1 MTLTKQQIQ
10 PARRRRNARAEIRT
24 AFTFK
29 RDGISIARSN
39 HMIGKIGGNST
50 DGVADLACTVI
61 AYAVMDAVG
70 VNDYKTRQ
78 YQDVGS
84 YYGQIRNARKWLR
97 DTATSSEPGTFGWW
111 CAVAGM
117 NPHAILCRVDEEAE
131 RDVA

>member
-1 MTLTKQQIQ
+1 MR
-10 PARRRRNARAEIRT
+10 PATDYGQRRRGARANIRT
-24 AFTFK
+24 AFTFQ
-29 RDGISIARSN
+29 RDGIPIARSN

-50 DGVADLACTVI
+50 DGMTDLACTVI

-70 VNDYKTRQ
+70 VNDFKTRQ

-84 YYGQIRNARKWLR
+84 YYGQIHNAGKWLR
-97 DTATSSEPGTFGWW
+97 DTAGSSEPGTFGWW

-117 NPHAILCRVDEEAE
+117 NAQAILARVDAEAE